1 MMTIPEFREPV
12 DRHFRRVRWYL
23 RVFLVLSVCLLVV
36 IQFGNPDEGVSA
48 RLPDSAPRWLVS
60 ILPIAIL
67 VAFSYLAAW
76 LLVVWA
82 NRNPRLRCPRCDKGL
97 VRHHFR
103 VVATRC
109 CPRCVSEILTDPK
122 PQHPAALA
130 RAEVEVVAHRH
141 RRRGLVVLLG
151 LFALP
156 LLTIG
161 VCFEAFWLMEAGW
174 IGEPFSIAI
183 ACLSAAVPF
192 GWAVWGLIQCAR
204 MFREKVVC
212 PRCQAGLFP
221 EQIAKSG
228 GCGWCGQRMI
238 ADPPDAMQ
246 DGNGR

>member
-1 MMTIPEFREPV
+1 MWLFLVFLTCLFNSWMWDFDPVAWVHHCIDASIPSWAVRAGVLATPLALLFLIGLL
-12 DRHFRRVRWYL
+12 FVRWAHRDL
-23 RVFLVLSVCLLVV
+23 
-36 IQFGNPDEGVSA
+36 
-48 RLPDSAPRWLVS
+48 
-60 ILPIAIL
+60 
-67 VAFSYLAAW
+67 
-76 LLVVWA
+76 
-82 NRNPRLRCPRCDKGL
+82 RLRCPHCQKGL
-97 VRHHFR
+97 VRHRLR